1 MELRELA
8 LFKNIDTGLLE
19 KISLNATLK
28 KCSAKTIIFDEGSL
42 NDTNPFILK
51 SGIVVISK
59 TNKLGHE
66 TSVDIKYTG
75 DGFGWA
81 SSIDCGP
88 RTGRAVS
95 IVNSEYWSFNSSITV
110 ELLNNVKFNHNL
122 LCYLTMY
129 IRLNEDILANINS
142 THADAKIL
150 SQLLKIGIYHK
161 NNNTVLVHN
170 KINQEII
177 ASFAGASRETV
188 SREVK
193 KLKNQSIIKVDV
205 NKNLIINFNKAKEL
219 LKFK

>member
-1 MELRELA
+1 MFRY
-8 LFKNIDTGLLE
+8 FTFRHINITKTSSYPTS
-19 KISLNATLK
+19 KIICAKSK
-28 KCSAKTIIFDEGSL
+28 KTIIFNEGSL

-150 SQLLKIGIYHK
+150 SQLLRIGIYHK

-193 KLKNQSIIKVDV
+193 KLKNQ
-205 NKNLIINFNKAKEL
+205 F
-219 LKFK
+219 